1 MKIYSQDT
9 LKEARRQGTY
19 TEKVPFVLDGKLYEV
34 DKKIVNGEM
43 ETLEFS
49 RPIGEMLSSGSVEQF
64 KDLLRKVVLDVELGR
79 EQVQLLYQPIYDRI
93 QDANLPKV
101 LDAKWALTGTVIFTE
116 HLEGEEV
123 KFGKLQA
130 EQGPIARILT
140 YTAGFE
146 YTKEMRDFN
155 EAFSVEILNRAMGEA
170 YNALLNHIHLYPIIG
185 FSYEAANKTAYQA
198 ADGKPAWVG
207 VYNTLVQAV
216 ADAAVAKRPGTV
228 LLASTADQANIEMA
242 LKGGH
247 QIEGTVYPAISGIQ
261 AVIYYDGWETV
272 VGKKA
277 YSYPGVAPGKA
288 YLIRPKRGFK
298 ELVKQDL
305 RVEATSGDL
314 SRLVESQIV
323 GYAYRGVYAAV
334 EENCQ
339 EISLTSPPSDN

>member
-1 MKIYSQDT
+1 VKIYSQDT

-43 ETLEFS
+43 ETLELS
-49 RPIGEMLSSGSVEQF
+49 RPVGEMLTSGSVEQF

-93 QDANLPKV
+93 QDANLPRV
-101 LDAKWALTGTVIFTE
+101 LDAKWALTGTVVFTE
-116 HLEGEEV
+116 HMEGEEV
-123 KFGKLQA
+123 KFGRLQA
-130 EQGPIARILT
+130 EQGPTARILT

-146 YTKEMRDFN
+146 YTKEMKDFN

-170 YNALLNHIHLYPIIG
+170 YNALLNHMHLAPIIS
-185 FSYEAANKTAYQA
+185 FSYDSANKTSYQGA
-198 ADGKPAWVG
+198 SGDLAWVG
-207 VYNTLVQAV
+207 VYKTLTKAIS
-216 ADAAVAKRPGTV
+216 DAAVAKRPGTV

-242 LKGGH
+242 LRGGH
-247 QIEGTVYPAISGIQ
+247 QIEGTVYPAISSIQ
-261 AVIYYDGWETV
+261 SVIYYDGWETV
-272 VGKKA
+272 VGKKS
-277 YSYPGVAPGKA
+277 YSYSGVTPGKA

-305 RVEATSGDL
+305 RIEATAGDL
-314 SRLVESQIV
+314 SRLIESQIV

-334 EENCQ
+334 QENVQ
-339 EISLTSPPSDN
+339 EISLAAAS